1 MTNNE
6 IIIEIINR
14 KDDTEFMD
22 MISNITFPFT
32 NKYKSYRDIKE
43 PVEKKVEKNPFNF
56 EDSDE

>member
-32 NKYKSYRDIKE
+32 SKYMGYKKQKSNIDI
-43 PVEKKVEKNPFNF
+43 
-56 EDSDE
+56 DEEFYPKFGE